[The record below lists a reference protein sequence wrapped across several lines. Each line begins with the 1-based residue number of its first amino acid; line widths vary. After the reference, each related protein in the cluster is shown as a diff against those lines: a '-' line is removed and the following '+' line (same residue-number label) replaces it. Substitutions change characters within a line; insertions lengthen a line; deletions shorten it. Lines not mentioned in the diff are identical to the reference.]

1 MNDREALIKTI
12 FGIIL
17 VLCTAF
23 IGACVGAVI
32 GAIRGPY
39 YILAAM
45 SDGNPEREIKSSQT
59 DSTTDRI

>member
-1 MNDREALIKTI
+1 MPDREALIKTI
-12 FGIIL
+12 FGILL
-17 VLCTAF
+17 VLSTAF

-32 GAIRGPY
+32 GAI

>member
-1 MNDREALIKTI
+1 MTDREALIKTI

-17 VLCTAF
+17 VLSTAF

-45 SDGNPEREIKSSQT
+45 SDGTIEREVKSQSS
-59 DSTTDRI
+59 DSTDRI